1 MCDKWTPP
9 SEGTP
14 CWVEIFATDLDRAA
28 AWKRAASA
36 CYDML
41 RLLIPPGLHVAEKF
55 YSTVFNWVFR
65 KDGPGR
71 TEDVAL
77 FAFPEKGLQGLGG
90 SISKIKPGE
99 HTTGP
104 KTVKLYL
111 YVNDLEKTMENI
123 IANGGKKCSDAVPEG
138 DHGQIMHFQDTEGN
152 GVGIYATKK

>member
-1 MCDKWTPP
+1 
-9 SEGTP
+9 
-14 CWVEIFATDLDRAA
+14 
-28 AWKRAASA
+28 
-36 CYDML
+36 ML

-111 YVNDLEKTMENI
+111 YVNDLEKTMEV
-123 IANGGKKCSDAVPEG
+123 SDPDAVRALAWGGRESG
-138 DHGQIMHFQDTEGN
+138 GN
-152 GVGIYATKK
+152 PPPSLPIPCSW